1 MGATQGGNGHAPIYA
16 RLLEFH
22 VSFVLPD
29 FRISGRV
36 SVSKMDGK
44 VARIMKGGCST
55 SRERTET
62 RVLLVVSSV
71 SCRVCFVK
79 RGIRSLAGPCE

>member
-1 MGATQGGNGHAPIYA
+1 MGTAQNGNGRAPTYT
-16 RLLEFH
+16 RLLEFR

-29 FRISGRV
+29 FRISGKV
-36 SVSKMDGK
+36 TSVSKMDGK

-71 SCRVCFVK
+71 SCLACLVK
-79 RGIRSLAGPCE
+79 RGIRCRRIL